1 MTPYRAWPGSRTWTP
16 EEAVAALPLVLRI
29 VDDLV
34 QCYRSWRDAVDR
46 FEYASAGTAGGSNG
60 EAERLMAEAQAR
72 AAEID
77 GFREELGRLEIRVV
91 RVEDGL
97 IAFRSEREPATIAPL
112 FWAPGRQAP
121 GYDWPD
127 THVANGTSTSWPSRA
142 HDVAGK
148 RSRA

>member
-1 MTPYRAWPGSRTWTP
+1 MTPYRTWPGSRTWTP
-16 EEAVAALPLVLRI
+16 EEAAAALPLVRRI

-46 FEYASAGTAGGSNG
+46 FEYASAGTAGRSDD
-60 EAERLMAEAQAR
+60 EAARRMAEVQAR

-77 GFREELGRLEIRVV
+77 GFGEELGRLEIRVV

-97 IAFRSEREPATIAPL
+97 IAFRSERELGTIAPL
-112 FWAPGRQAP
+112 FWAPGLLAP

-127 THVANGTSTSWPSRA
+127 TDVANGTSTSWPSRA